1 MGYQLYSFLPHTH
14 LPIEETFSK
23 VKLKLQTLETD
34 FSDIETLV
42 LATITPENCQGW
54 IASCNIC

>member
-1 MGYQLYSFLPHTH
+1 MGYQLYNFLPHTH
-14 LPIEETFSK
+14 LPIEETFST
-23 VKLKLQTLETD
+23 VKLKLRTLETD

-42 LATITPENCQGW
+42 LAPTTPENCQGW